1 MKKNVI
7 SVILAV
13 LMLFTLCLTA
23 CGNST
28 PVTENKSDPSTGA
41 AQEETTPQDSVTL
54 RMSTGHPEDHI
65 ASDTVREFVDI
76 VERETNG
83 SIKIKVFYANSLGS
97 QDVIVNG
104 LMDGSVDFSFEYL
117 DSTYAPASDIAG
129 LPYIASN
136 FKELEYLFSEGSNMY
151 SIIEES
157 FGETGVKLLGMYI
170 PGFSGLA
177 VKNIPENYNTCSPKT
192 RTIRIWNSTPA
203 IEAYQAMGYNCV
215 AIDWSDTYTS
225 IQTGIVDG
233 CAGQTAVGVHANIR
247 DIVNYYIPYMYGPDY
262 VHFVIS
268 QKTFDSLTAEQQEI
282 ITTAAK
288 TVLGEVFSNLETL
301 ENDAMKQLEE
311 DGIEVLPLTDDER
324 NAIAA
329 EVRETVWQSQAEVFG
344 QDAIDAIYADL
355 EACK

>member
-1 MKKNVI
+1 MKKRLI
-7 SVILAV
+7 SVIMAAL
-13 LMLFTLCLTA
+13 LLCSLCLTA
-23 CGNST
+23 CGNSPAEKPQT
-28 PVTENKSDPSTGA
+28 DAPADAPKEEAST
-41 AQEETTPQDSVTL
+41 QEPITL
-54 RMSTGHPEDHI
+54 RMSTGHSEDHI
-65 ASDTVREFVDI
+65 ASDTVRAFVDL
-76 VERETNG
+76 VEKGSNG
-83 SIKIKVFYANSLGS
+83 SINIKVFYANSLGS
-97 QDVIVNG
+97 QDVIMNG

-151 SIIEES
+151 SMIEKS

-177 VKNIPENYNTCSPKT
+177 VKNIPEDYNTCAPKT
-192 RTIRIWNSTPA
+192 KPVRIWNSNPA

-233 CAGQTAVGVHANIR
+233 CAGQTAVGVHTFIR
-247 DIVNYYIPYMYGPDY
+247 DIVKYYIPYMYGPDY

-268 QKTFDSLTAEQQEI
+268 QKTFDALTPEQQEV
-282 ITTAAK
+282 ITSAAK
-288 TVLGEVFSNLETL
+288 QVLSEVFANLETM

-311 DGIEVLPLTDDER
+311 DGIEILPLTDDER

-329 EVRETVWQSQAEVFG
+329 EVREAVWQSQAEVFG
-344 QDAIDAIYADL
+344 QEAIDSLYADL